1 MLGPPRGL
9 WELESTD
16 LGTQS
21 QEEGTQLINV
31 QVVGMDHEA
40 EAAGGCQACMGC
52 MHGTH
57 AWDACMERCTS
68 ISYQEQHSSATRKQI
83 FPSAFPQQATVAQSW
98 MSLT

>member
-9 WELESTD
+9 RELESTD

-21 QEEGTQLINV
+21 QEEGTPLKNV
-31 QVVGMDHEA
+31 QVVGVDHEA

-57 AWDACMERCTS
+57 AWDTCMGRMHGKMHVHFLPGT
-68 ISYQEQHSSATRKQI
+68 
-83 FPSAFPQQATVAQSW
+83 AQ
-98 MSLT
+98 LCHA